1 MEVDKSANIDTDAF
15 LPPVGRQQSKQQ
27 AKAGKKRTNSTSA
40 GADEQMQVDETT
52 GIEGARKTQAPK
64 AKRKKP
70 ANVEIRKVPV
80 PSHRFVPEN
89 SIILSILLLITRL
102 IFICLILDILH

>member
-15 LPPVGRQQSKQQ
+15 LPPAGRQQ
-27 AKAGKKRTNSTSA
+27 AKAGKKRTISTSA
-40 GADEQMQVDETT
+40 GAEEQMQVDEAS

-70 ANVEIRKVPV
+70 ANVEIRKIPV
-80 PSHRFVPEN
+80 PSHRFVQEN
-89 SIILSILLLITRL
+89 S
-102 IFICLILDILH
+102 